1 MPYELQAGELLRERY
16 RVVSLIGQGGM
27 GAVYLTEDVRLPGRR
42 CAVKEIRLP
51 PGLSSGGGEGD
62 SARGDQARA
71 QEDQARAQEDQARAR
86 EDQAR
91 AQFLREASTLARLDH
106 PNLPK
111 VSDFFTVGDR
121 DYLVMDYVPGLDLLE
136 VVREARRKGRA
147 LPEAQV
153 LGWMEQLCDALSYL
167 HRQDPPVLHRDVKP
181 ANVKLTPDGTVKL
194 VDFGLVRPLDA
205 GRETTFTGLRGMGSL
220 PYTPL
225 EQYGDAAD
233 HTDARSDVY
242 ALGATLYHL
251 LTGSEPP
258 SAQEV
263 FLRPEALVP
272 PRRLN
277 PDLSA
282 TVEGALLAAMAPHP
296 SGRPPTVEVFWRL
309 LSAPETS
316 GRAADGTPDRGG
328 DLLPPS
334 QVGRGR
340 DGVGAAAG
348 RWIWWRENAWLIV
361 LCVAVT
367 ALVVILTFR

>member
-1 MPYELQAGELLRERY
+1 MPFELESGAVLRDRY

-27 GAVYLTEDVRLPGRR
+27 GAVYLTEDIRLPGRR

-51 PGLSSGGGEGD
+51 PGLSPGSGEEEKLVGE
-62 SARGDQARA
+62 
-71 QEDQARAQEDQARAR
+71 R
-86 EDQAR
+86 ER
-91 AQFLREASTLARLDH
+91 LVREQFHREASTLARLDH

-111 VSDFFTVGDR
+111 VSDFFSVGDR
-121 DYLVMDYVPGLDLLE
+121 DYLVMDYVPGVDLLE

-181 ANVKLTPDGTVKL
+181 ANVKLTPEGGIKL
-194 VDFGLVRPLDA
+194 VDFGLARPLDT

-225 EQYGDAAD
+225 EQYGEVAD
-233 HTDARSDVY
+233 HTDVRSDIY

-258 SAQEV
+258 SAQEI
-263 FLRPEALVP
+263 FLKPDVLVP

-282 TVEGALLAAMAPHP
+282 AAEGAILAAMATHP
-296 SGRPPTVEVFWRL
+296 SGRPPTVEVLRRL
-309 LSAPETS
+309 LTAQEAP
-316 GRAADGTPDRGG
+316 
-328 DLLPPS
+328 
-334 QVGRGR
+334 GRGNAICPPR
-340 DGVGAAAG
+340 TAG
-348 RWIWWRENAWLIV
+348 QASPWRENAWLIV
-361 LCVAVT
+361 LCVLAT
-367 ALVVILTFR
+367 ALVLYLTFR